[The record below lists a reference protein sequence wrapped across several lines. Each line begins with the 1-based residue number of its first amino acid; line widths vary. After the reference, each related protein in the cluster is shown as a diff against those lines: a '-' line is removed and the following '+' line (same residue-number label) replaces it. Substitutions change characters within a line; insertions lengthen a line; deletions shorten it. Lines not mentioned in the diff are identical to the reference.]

1 MSILAEA
8 DPLFSSETLLW
19 FCQFSV
25 TGVNTYEI
33 KNIYKTCHLKKQFK
47 KKLMKGGMLVSKTL
61 CGTYFLKTFY
71 DYILK
76 FIIIMYNIFYIG

>member
-25 TGVNTYEI
+25 AGVNTYEI

-47 KKLMKGGMLVSKTL
+47 KKLMKGGYVSVKDFMW
-61 CGTYFLKTFY
+61 YIFLENF
-71 DYILK
+71 L
-76 FIIIMYNIFYIG
+76 